1 MTGIGQ
7 NPLGI
12 QPPKR
17 PLGVKSLNEKPIVI
31 QDENETSCIG
41 TLPKVNKIFQFI
53 SLIKKYFSYS
63 VSSHQGLQH
72 PPPFPEHLV
81 VMMLAQSFILVSQ
94 IHEK

>member
-31 QDENETSCIG
+31 QDENETSSIG
-41 TLPKVNKIFQFI
+41 TLPKVNQIFQFI
-53 SLIKKYFSYS
+53 SLIINFSVTRFPATKVYS
-63 VSSHQGLQH
+63 SILR
-72 PPPFPEHLV
+72 PFPSTE
-81 VMMLAQSFILVSQ
+81 
-94 IHEK
+94 

>member
-31 QDENETSCIG
+31 QDENETSSIG
-41 TLPKVNKIFQFI
+41 TLPKVNQIFQFYK
-53 SLIKKYFSYS
+53 SYNKLFSYS
-63 VSSHQGLQH
+63 VSSHQGLQ
-72 PPPFPEHLV
+72 
-81 VMMLAQSFILVSQ
+81 
-94 IHEK
+94 

>member
-41 TLPKVNKIFQFI
+41 TLPKVNQIFSI
-53 SLIKKYFSYS
+53 HKSYNKLFSYS
-63 VSSHQGLQH
+63 VSSHQDLQQH
-72 PPPFPEHLV
+72 PPPFPEH
-81 VMMLAQSFILVSQ
+81 
-94 IHEK
+94 